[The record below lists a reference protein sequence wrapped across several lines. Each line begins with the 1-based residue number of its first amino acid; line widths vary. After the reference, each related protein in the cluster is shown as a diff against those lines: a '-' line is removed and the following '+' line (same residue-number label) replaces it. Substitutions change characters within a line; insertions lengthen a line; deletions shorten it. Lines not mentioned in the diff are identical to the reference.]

1 METPK
6 AVVTSP
12 VRTTPVACGLI
23 EDFVRSL
30 RWSDVPAPV
39 QRRVRHLLADFAAVS
54 VAGRAAPA
62 ARIAADHAAAVHP
75 GADATALLDGRRLGV
90 LGAAWSNGVLA
101 NALDMD
107 DGHRLTKG
115 HAGANVI
122 PAALAT
128 AQLAGASEERLLAAV
143 VVGYEVAIRA
153 GIALHARDPAYH
165 ASGAWGAMGAAAAA
179 ASLLELPAGAVRDAI
194 GLAEYHA
201 PIAGI
206 MRSVAEPAMTKD
218 ACGHGAWLGV
228 NAALLAR
235 RGFTSLPAEF
245 LAGDIDDVGTDWRLL
260 EVYVKA
266 YPCCRWSQGAVHAAL
281 SLRAPATREI
291 ERVRITTFA
300 AAAALA
306 RVSPTTT
313 EEAQYNLVWPV
324 ATALVKGDFGV
335 GAVLGPFGDPA
346 VDALA
351 GRVEVEIDP
360 RMEAAFPQRRLSAVT
375 LELRH
380 GRRLASEV
388 VEAPGEPEDPAW
400 EEIVAGKVERL
411 VGTPPPTGTSHGL
424 AGLSAYELIG
434 VLARAG
440 GGHV

>member
-1 METPK
+1 M
-6 AVVTSP
+6 
-12 VRTTPVACGLI
+12 
-23 EDFVRSL
+23 
-30 RWSDVPAPV
+30 
-39 QRRVRHLLADFAAVS
+39 S

-75 GADATALLDGRRLGV
+75 GADATALVDGRRLGA

-115 HAGANVI
+115 HPGANVI

-128 AQLAGASEERLLAAV
+128 AQLTGASAKRFLAAV
-143 VVGYEVAIRA
+143 AVGYEVAIRA
-153 GIALHARDPAYH
+153 GVALHARDPAYH
-165 ASGAWGAMGAAAAA
+165 ASGAWGAVGAAAAA
-179 ASLLELPAGAVRDAI
+179 ASLLGLPADGVRHAI

-218 ACGHGAWLGV
+218 ACGHGAWLGT

-245 LAGDIDDVGTDWRLL
+245 LTAGSDGLGTEWRLL

-266 YPCCRWSQGAVHAAL
+266 YPCCRWSQGAIHAAL
-281 SLRAPATREI
+281 SLRAPAAYEI

-306 RVSPTTT
+306 RVAPRST

-324 ATALVKGDFGV
+324 ATALVRGDFSV
-335 GAVLGPFGDPA
+335 GDVLGPFDNPA

-351 GRVEVEIDP
+351 DRTEVEIDP
-360 RMEAAFPQRRLSAVT
+360 RMDAAFPQRRLSAVT
-375 LELRH
+375 LVLRD
-380 GRRLASEV
+380 GRELASEV

-400 EEIVAGKVERL
+400 EEIVARKVARL
-411 VGTPPPTGTSHGL
+411 AGTRPAPPAASEGL
-424 AGLSAYELIG
+424 ADLGADELIG
-434 VLARAG
+434 VLAGTG
-440 GGHV
+440 GGAHG